1 MSFLNNNL
9 NKIYNNKLNNINL
22 ISVEKSPNKNINDL
36 NNQEN
41 NNPNDIKLQPSN
53 DLIKSKME
61 EDSNLSNIKIEREKE
76 FYQNAD
82 ALFGES
88 DNENEKSK
96 QNVYSNENEL
106 NYSND
111 FTINEEK
118 RIEAANNLFDRSYS
132 ASINYNPNNDDK
144 SSYTM
149 NTINYEKRKEA
160 ADKLF
165 QSQSDITSK
174 IDNISLNDSIKSNK
188 TNMTNIINN
197 LTGSNMGLNIN
208 ELANKV
214 AKRDNMIHES
224 IHSKDNDFIKNV
236 NKDNENV
243 DDDKIEEDEGIQFN
257 QNLIE
262 FKIKKN
268 NSNLNDLNNLGNP
281 LTRNKNNS
289 LKNTLLKSNKKYNK
303 QIINISDNNINNME
317 EEEEKKEEKK
327 IIKNN
332 IIDESII
339 RESNEINK
347 KENDKNEKQKE
358 KKVPSF
364 EKLFLKNKNKKIQ
377 KNNENVK
384 TYIEDNY
391 SEEQKSNE
399 ILMKKKEKEKKDK
412 NNTEKK
418 KSLVIQEEIDDVRKS
433 DLIKEPEKLPSIINK
448 EVKDTNNDSNHLISE
463 KNILLKGRDKLLKE
477 EGQKKFIQIKKKQ
490 NKNILSEDKIN
501 EIKNEINNSISFNEE
516 INALYFNKKKF
527 VKEKR
532 FKEFLKENNFYFND
546 KISNKKENEN
556 QMKEIKD
563 NSYYPNYIFK
573 QKTFFDEINKDKKG
587 KNEIKIYYNTMKNSF
602 ENNKNNFNLLFQAV
616 SNDDKEKIYKL
627 YKNYQEYN
635 IINKYISPHLN
646 DKKNFVNTFQ
656 LKLKKNVMK
665 NIDYIRY
672 SLDENQ
678 GDTFYRCFIFNLF
691 EKKIIN
697 KDKYYIYMI
706 IFDLFKI
713 YDLSP
718 DIFSIEEDTTNISNT
733 LTFFDILRDYIELDF
748 WDKAYEFFLSF
759 FHQINHVLIKYIKY
773 NIFIY
778 LSTLYNSNE
787 ENDSYNN
794 DIYLNQYQ
802 KILIDYNEPSKI
814 VFQLITIIFG
824 INLEIIYIENK
835 EDDLME
841 EIYTYDYSKYIKE
854 DKNKIDV
861 IIILNYNNCYHI
873 GYKKKD
879 FANNNEIYNSIK
891 ENINEI
897 NLVQYSKKGKI
908 KCEVCKKTFDFI
920 EVINENNNK
929 GICSECLYNEI
940 EQYLLKR
947 IKYIKE
953 DIKSNYI
960 NYSYYLR
967 PIELFLQEPLSVKH
981 GIENNSILIRNID
994 YYLLYQ
1000 NTFSQRIKELL
1011 MLPQQDTQSK
1021 NNIINTNSINKV
1033 DNKNNYDEKDSCVIC
1048 SRNDN
1053 ILISSCGCKICDDCI
1068 FSIISNITDNQ
1079 IILNGY
1085 EKKLLYEQNLDKC
1098 PICEQKISIN
1108 YLIMLLQEQGRNFE
1122 SEIEE
1127 AIIRMANYCNIICF
1141 NCQKKFDNEN
1151 LIEVEH
1157 NKNKRIIK
1165 LNVIIN
1171 KHCLKEAKNNN
1182 INNDNFGNELEY
1194 GIDYNDSQHCIC
1206 LACYKKIKI
1215 KRIKEIKEEKYKVVG
1230 CNICRINH
1238 LIKERDWNKYSKDG
1252 VCCKCYIF

>member
-61 EDSNLSNIKIEREKE
+61 EDSNLSNIKIEREQE

-96 QNVYSNENEL
+96 QNVYSNKNEL

-149 NTINYEKRKEA
+149 NTINYEKRTEA

-224 IHSKDNDFIKNV
+224 IHSKDNDFIKND
-236 NKDNENV
+236 NKDNENI

-418 KSLVIQEEIDDVRKS
+418 KSLAIQEEIDDVRKS
-433 DLIKEPEKLPSIINK
+433 DLIKEPEKLQSIINK
-448 EVKDTNNDSNHLISE
+448 EAKDTNNDSNHLISE

-516 INALYFNKKKF
+516 INALYFNKK
-527 VKEKR
+527 
-532 FKEFLKENNFYFND
+532 
-546 KISNKKENEN
+546 
-556 QMKEIKD
+556 
-563 NSYYPNYIFK
+563 
-573 QKTFFDEINKDKKG
+573 
-587 KNEIKIYYNTMKNSF
+587 
-602 ENNKNNFNLLFQAV
+602 NL
-616 SNDDKEKIYKL
+616 
-627 YKNYQEYN
+627 
-635 IINKYISPHLN
+635 
-646 DKKNFVNTFQ
+646 
-656 LKLKKNVMK
+656 
-665 NIDYIRY
+665 
-672 SLDENQ
+672 
-678 GDTFYRCFIFNLF
+678 
-691 EKKIIN
+691 
-697 KDKYYIYMI
+697 
-706 IFDLFKI
+706 
-713 YDLSP
+713 
-718 DIFSIEEDTTNISNT
+718 
-733 LTFFDILRDYIELDF
+733 
-748 WDKAYEFFLSF
+748 
-759 FHQINHVLIKYIKY
+759 
-773 NIFIY
+773 
-778 LSTLYNSNE
+778 
-787 ENDSYNN
+787 
-794 DIYLNQYQ
+794 
-802 KILIDYNEPSKI
+802 
-814 VFQLITIIFG
+814 
-824 INLEIIYIENK
+824 
-835 EDDLME
+835 
-841 EIYTYDYSKYIKE
+841 
-854 DKNKIDV
+854 
-861 IIILNYNNCYHI
+861 
-873 GYKKKD
+873 
-879 FANNNEIYNSIK
+879 
-891 ENINEI
+891 
-897 NLVQYSKKGKI
+897 
-908 KCEVCKKTFDFI
+908 
-920 EVINENNNK
+920 
-929 GICSECLYNEI
+929 
-940 EQYLLKR
+940 
-947 IKYIKE
+947 
-953 DIKSNYI
+953 
-960 NYSYYLR
+960 
-967 PIELFLQEPLSVKH
+967 
-981 GIENNSILIRNID
+981 
-994 YYLLYQ
+994 
-1000 NTFSQRIKELL
+1000 
-1011 MLPQQDTQSK
+1011 
-1021 NNIINTNSINKV
+1021 
-1033 DNKNNYDEKDSCVIC
+1033 
-1048 SRNDN
+1048 
-1053 ILISSCGCKICDDCI
+1053 
-1068 FSIISNITDNQ
+1068 
-1079 IILNGY
+1079 
-1085 EKKLLYEQNLDKC
+1085 
-1098 PICEQKISIN
+1098 
-1108 YLIMLLQEQGRNFE
+1108 
-1122 SEIEE
+1122 
-1127 AIIRMANYCNIICF
+1127 
-1141 NCQKKFDNEN
+1141 
-1151 LIEVEH
+1151 
-1157 NKNKRIIK
+1157 
-1165 LNVIIN
+1165 
-1171 KHCLKEAKNNN
+1171 
-1182 INNDNFGNELEY
+1182 
-1194 GIDYNDSQHCIC
+1194 
-1206 LACYKKIKI
+1206 
-1215 KRIKEIKEEKYKVVG
+1215 
-1230 CNICRINH
+1230 
-1238 LIKERDWNKYSKDG
+1238 
-1252 VCCKCYIF
+1252 